1 MFSQVS
7 LSLKIKQLQIS
18 IMTTK
23 ESYGI
28 NAFSSE
34 LVLAIEQIQRLFT
47 IYMVSTN
54 SGLINFVVES
64 RLPFVQISFIP
75 IEKRLRRRETGVKD
89 GFEEWNTNFRLE
101 HSVRKKQ
108 DYLVRC
114 SVVTGHF
121 PRERRK
127 KSCSLNISEL
137 TAKHNR
143 RRRQTLCEKRDN
155 NFV

>member
-1 MFSQVS
+1 MWNKRVF
-7 LSLKIKQLQIS
+7 LWARP
-18 IMTTK
+18 
-23 ESYGI
+23 SYWVDTEVVYYLHG
-28 NAFSSE
+28 
-34 LVLAIEQIQRLFT
+34 QTGRFT
-47 IYMVSTN
+47 VWTN

-155 NFV
+155 NFVWSNFSPNLTFL

>member
-34 LVLAIEQIQRLFT
+34 LVLAIEQLQRLFT
-47 IYMVSTN
+47 IYMVWTN

-101 HSVRKKQ
+101 HSVGKNRTTLS
-108 DYLVRC
+108 DVPLSPDIFRVPR
-114 SVVTGHF
+114 STFVTYKRF
-121 PRERRK
+121 AVLFFLP
-127 KSCSLNISEL
+127 SWAEL
-137 TAKHNR
+137 FEAGLR
-143 RRRQTLCEKRDN
+143 
-155 NFV
+155 